1 MLVDD
6 IKISQRTTL
15 PPTPFPTFS
24 PTKGKNVGP
33 TIQPTI
39 QTEAP
44 TTTNIVP
51 CPLAGNPSISL
62 GSGSFMLKIAPTT
75 LCSLNKAVTSPDT
88 GDITLIPIARSYS
101 GNKWE
106 QAAGELAF
114 SLFNGNEIPC
124 YAEGCQVNLPP
135 LQKDSEYLLTTSAYS
150 LSEKHEYAR
159 FLETTT
165 FGVTQEQ
172 LDDFEASSMSVEEKA
187 ISWLSDQMNTSVV
200 PMTSHREYWRKGV
213 NNAVS

>member
-1 MLVDD
+1 MWRETFVLSLIAFIGIVRCNDD
-6 IKISQRTTL
+6 GDTLRTL
-15 PPTPFPTFS
+15 R
-24 PTKGKNVGP
+24 VG
-33 TIQPTI
+33 
-39 QTEAP
+39 QTEAQ

-51 CPLAGNPSISL
+51 CPSVGNPSISL

-75 LCSLNKAVTSPDT
+75 LCSLNKAVTSPHT
-88 GDITLIPIARSYS
+88 GEKSLIPIARSYD

-106 QAAGELAF
+106 QAAGEFAF
-114 SLFNGNEIPC
+114 ALFNGDEIPC

-135 LQKDSEYLLTTSAYS
+135 LEKDSEYLLTTYAYS
-150 LSEKHEYAR
+150 LSEEQEYAR
-159 FLETTT
+159 FLETAT

-200 PMTSHREYWRKGV
+200 PMSSHREYWREGV
-213 NNAVS
+213 NTAVS